1 MKNLAWYIDLNGI
14 GTKNTIKYPILY
26 WYQNVCNPHY
36 RDPNG
41 IEKKDN
47 TSILCHQIVISS
59 SNAIVVTLMLC
70 SMKLPDYAMKRQ
82 ECPHTHR

>member
-1 MKNLAWYIDLNGI
+1 MVSEQKIPSNIQYSTGI
-14 GTKNTIKYPILY
+14 KMYEILI
-26 WYQNVCNPHY
+26 
-36 RDPNG
+36 
-41 IEKKDN
+41 IESRMVLKKKDD

-59 SNAIVVTLMLC
+59 SNAIVVALMLC